1 MVSIIY
7 FSNGKDLILEYNEGD
22 LDIIGNK
29 LMVSDIN
36 GLEYVVMLGKIDY
49 FVEGKSIEEC
59 LRST

>member
-7 FSNGKDLILEYNEGD
+7 FSNGKELILEYNECD
-22 LDIIGNK
+22 FEITDNK
-29 LMVSDIN
+29 IMLSDIN